1 VINSNIASEFNFPY
15 YPQFLNIFDLFK
27 LIILKLIINNNYYI
41 VGLLSVS
48 NVSEKLEDKE
58 SKISSLDRKLLKIL
72 LQPNG
77 DVKSSKTL
85 AAKLGIPITTVRR
98 RRKRLESTLLKLHY
112 VLDIEKFGWRRVD
125 FFIAIKNGMVN
136 AVASKLLDSDEV
148 TYVGKSIGEHTI
160 DLRVEA
166 IVKDNTAVLDILEKI
181 KAMDGVNDVVWSE
194 IVSVVGRKISIPSS
208 IIDKI

>member
-1 VINSNIASEFNFPY
+1 MNI
-15 YPQFLNIFDLFK
+15 IGLFK
-27 LIILKLIINNNYYI
+27 LIISKWIINNNNYI
-41 VGLLSVS
+41 IGILSIS
-48 NVSEKLEDKE
+48 NVSRKLEGKGAN
-58 SKISSLDRKLLKIL
+58 ISDLDRKLLKIL

-77 DVKSSKTL
+77 DLKSSKTL
-85 AAKLGIPITTVRR
+85 SAKLGMPITTVRR

-160 DLRVEA
+160 DLRVET
-166 IVKDNTAVLDILEKI
+166 IVKDNASVLDILEKI